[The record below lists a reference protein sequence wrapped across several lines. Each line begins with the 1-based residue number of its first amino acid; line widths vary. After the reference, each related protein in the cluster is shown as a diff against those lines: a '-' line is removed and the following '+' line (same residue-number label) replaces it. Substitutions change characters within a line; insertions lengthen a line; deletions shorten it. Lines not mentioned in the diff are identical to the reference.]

1 MQKIDRLGWVD
12 GIAFR
17 SYGLRIGVRV
27 TDRRVMESVFE
38 RLPPGWKRASSPIV
52 DFLYS
57 IVVGGSALRS
67 NIQRFN
73 LLYYDAARLARSKDF
88 ELVLKTFE
96 SDLQLLVADNARR
109 RIFVH
114 AGVVGWKN
122 QGIVIPGVSFSGK
135 TTLVSKLVQ
144 AGAKYYSDEYAV
156 LDERGL
162 VHPFARPLGIRT
174 PEEFETSRVDVS
186 ALGGTA
192 GSRPLPVR
200 LVISTRYK
208 AGATWRPRQLTPGR
222 GVLELLANT
231 VSARSQTKLAL
242 TTLPKAVHSAEVLKG
257 VRGEA
262 DEVVQ
267 TILEKMAG
275 NAGNHYR
282 SVSR

>member
-1 MQKIDRLGWVD
+1 MVKIDRLGWAD

-17 SYGLRIGVRV
+17 SYGLRVGVRV
-27 TDRRVMESVFE
+27 SDSNAIESVLD
-38 RLPPGWKRASSPIV
+38 RLPPGWKPASSPIV

-57 IVVGGSALRS
+57 IIVGGRAFGS
-67 NIQRFN
+67 NVQRFN
-73 LLYYDAARLARSKDF
+73 LLYFDASRLARSKDI

-122 QGIVIPGVSFSGK
+122 RAVVIPGMSFSGK

-144 AGAKYYSDEYAV
+144 AGASYYSDEYAV

-162 VHPFARPLGIRT
+162 VHPFPRPLGIRK

-186 ALGGTA
+186 ALGGA
-192 GSRPLPVR
+192 PGSRPLPVR
-200 LVISTRYK
+200 LIISTRYR
-208 AGATWRPRQLTPGR
+208 AGARWRPRQLTPGL

-231 VSARSQTKLAL
+231 VSARSQTRLAL
-242 TTLPKAVHSAEVLKG
+242 ETLPNAVRSAEVLKG

-262 DEVVQ
+262 DELIE
-267 TILEKMAG
+267 TLLEKVA
-275 NAGNHYR
+275 
-282 SVSR
+282 

>member
-1 MQKIDRLGWVD
+1 MQKIDRLGWAD

-27 TDRRVMESVFE
+27 SDASAMDSVLE
-38 RLPPGWKRASSPIV
+38 RLPPGWKYASSPIV

-57 IVVGGSALRS
+57 MIIGGPAARS
-67 NIQRFN
+67 NLQRFN
-73 LLYYDAARLARSKDF
+73 LLYCDAGRLARHNDK
-88 ELVLKTFE
+88 ELVLKVFE

-122 QGIVIPGVSFSGK
+122 HAVVIPGMSFSGK
-135 TTLVSKLVQ
+135 TTLVSRLVQ

-156 LDERGL
+156 LDEDGL
-162 VHPFARPLGIRT
+162 VHPFPRPLGIRE
-174 PEEFETSRVDVS
+174 PQELETSRVDVS
-186 ALGGTA
+186 ALGGTR

-200 LVISTRYK
+200 LVISTSYK
-208 AGATWRPRQLTPGR
+208 AGARWRPRQLTAGQ

-242 TTLPKAVHSAEVLKG
+242 AALPKAIRSAQVLKG

-262 DEVVQ
+262 DEVVEK
-267 TILEKMAG
+267 ILEKVA
-275 NAGNHYR
+275 
-282 SVSR
+282 

>member
-1 MQKIDRLGWVD
+1 
-12 GIAFR
+12 
-17 SYGLRIGVRV
+17 
-27 TDRRVMESVFE
+27 MESVLE
-38 RLPPGWKRASSPIV
+38 RLPPGWKNASSPIV

-57 IVVGGSALRS
+57 IIIGGPAARS

-73 LLYYDAARLARSKDF
+73 LLYYDAARLARSKDK
-88 ELVLKTFE
+88 EQVLKMFE

-122 QGIVIPGVSFSGK
+122 RAVVIPGMSFSGK

-144 AGAKYYSDEYAV
+144 AGARYYSDEYAV

-162 VHPFARPLGIRT
+162 VHPFLRPLGIRK
-174 PEEFETSRVDVS
+174 EFETSRVDVS
-186 ALGGTA
+186 TLGGTP

-200 LVISTRYK
+200 LVISTSYK
-208 AGATWRPRQLTPGR
+208 AGARWRPRPLTPGR

-231 VSARSQTKLAL
+231 VSARSQTELAL
-242 TTLPKAVHSAEVLKG
+242 TTLPKVVRSAEVLKG

-262 DEVVQ
+262 DEVVEK
-267 TILEKMAG
+267 ILEKVAG
-275 NAGNHYR
+275 NT
-282 SVSR
+282 